1 MKEKIKNITEPVKS
15 FFVKKIDLKKIFVK
29 NFIAGIA
36 WGIGA
41 TIGLSLV
48 FTFLTAILRWLGGL
62 PIVGSFFA
70 DLIEVTNK
78 ALELRRVR

>member
-1 MKEKIKNITEPVKS
+1 MKEKLIKVINSIKS
-15 FFVKKIDLKKIFVK
+15 SFPKKEDLRKIFVK

-41 TIGLSLV
+41 TLGLSLI
-48 FTFLTAILRWLGGL
+48 FTLLTTILRRLGGL

-70 DLIEVTNK
+70 DLIDVTFK
-78 ALELRRVR
+78 ALEMRRIR